1 MKNMLTV
8 RLTPELGRQLE
19 KVAKEENMPVSEI
32 VRESL
37 SRYVAVLRFR
47 EIQKRAVKRA
57 RAQGIYTD
65 EDVFKRIP

>member
-1 MKNMLTV
+1 MKTMLTV

-19 KVAKEENMPVSEI
+19 KAAKEEKIPVSEI

-47 EIQKRAVKRA
+47 QLQKKMIKKA
-57 RAQGIYTD
+57 RKKGIFTD
-65 EDVFKRIP
+65 EDVFKTVS

>member
-1 MKNMLTV
+1 MKTMLTV

-19 KVAKEENMPVSEI
+19 KVSKAENIPISDI

-37 SRYVAVLRFR
+37 SRYVAVLRFG
-47 EIQKRAVKRA
+47 ELQKKAVKRA

-65 EDVFKRIP
+65 EEVFKRLS

>member
-19 KVAKEENMPVSEI
+19 KVAKEENRPVSEI

-37 SRYVAVLRFR
+37 GRYVAVLRFR

>member
-1 MKNMLTV
+1 MLTV

-19 KVAKEENMPVSEI
+19 KVAKEEKIPVSDI

-47 EIQKRAVKRA
+47 ELQKRAVKRA

-65 EDVFKRIP
+65 EDVFKRVS

>member
-19 KVAKEENMPVSEI
+19 KVAKEEKIPVSDI

-47 EIQKRAVKRA
+47 ELQKRAVKRA
-57 RAQGIYTD
+57 RARGIFTD
-65 EDVFKRIP
+65 KDVFKRVS

>member
-1 MKNMLTV
+1 MKTMLTV

-19 KVAKEENMPVSEI
+19 KVAKEENIPISEI

-57 RAQGIYTD
+57 RTQGIYTD
-65 EDVFKRIP
+65 EDVFKRIS